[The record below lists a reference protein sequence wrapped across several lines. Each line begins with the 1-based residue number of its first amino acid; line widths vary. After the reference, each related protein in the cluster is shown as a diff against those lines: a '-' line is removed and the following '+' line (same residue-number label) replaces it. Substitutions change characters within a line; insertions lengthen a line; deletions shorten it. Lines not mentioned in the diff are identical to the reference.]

1 VEYRKPGCIGYWFE
15 LPSVTGDAGTA
26 RARELV
32 DPDIGTFQVR
42 PEAVY
47 PDLGVLW
54 NMSEYSGILGL
65 MGCGLIWLRMG
76 CLGSRCLERQQRAR
90 ENLSRQLCIEPI
102 TFNIFNCLRS
112 IPNVLCT
119 WSKGSGNW
127 LTPVSARVSE
137 LQARLNRSAERTL
150 AACLENSDKYLL
162 GCRVTPVISGQQ
174 S

>member
-65 MGCGLIWLRMG
+65 MGCGLIWLRME

-90 ENLSRQLCIEPI
+90 ENSSRRLCIEPI
-102 TFNIFNCLRS
+102 TFNTFNCLRS
-112 IPNVLCT
+112 IPRDECPLHLVEGL
-119 WSKGSGNW
+119 WELADSSFGPSSK
-127 LTPVSARVSE
+127 
-137 LQARLNRSAERTL
+137 
-150 AACLENSDKYLL
+150 L
-162 GCRVTPVISGQQ
+162 G
-174 S
+174 